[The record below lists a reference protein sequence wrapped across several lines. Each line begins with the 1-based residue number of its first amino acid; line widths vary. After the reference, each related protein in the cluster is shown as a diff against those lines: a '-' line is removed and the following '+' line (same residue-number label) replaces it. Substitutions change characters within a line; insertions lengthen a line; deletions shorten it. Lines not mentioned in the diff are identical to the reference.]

1 MPSTEELGIKPDLK
15 MCLLFGKDTK
25 PQLKFYPGEFYCQ
38 PELLHLSQWLHTE
51 LLILRGKG

>member
-38 PELLHLSQWLHTE
+38 PELQWLHTE
-51 LLILRGKG
+51 LLILRGRG